1 LKENDMSDPETRTD
15 VTVVIGA
22 GGIGQAIA
30 RRISSGRQI
39 LVANHTQD
47 SADAAAKVLEGAG
60 FETTAMQADISSR
73 AAVQAVVAKA
83 QELGPIKA
91 LVQAAGVSPSQAP
104 IEAILNVDL
113 FGTAVLLEEFGEVM
127 AAGGSGVVI
136 SSQSGYRM
144 PALTAEQDALLATA
158 SPEALLELDFVTNV
172 ESTLHAYQMS
182 KRCNSLRV
190 RGEAVQWAKRG
201 ARVNSISPGIIVTP
215 LAHDELHGER
225 AEFYQAMLKDMPA
238 GRAGTPDE
246 VAALAAL
253 IMGPEGGFIT
263 GSDFLI
269 DGGATA
275 NFYYGPNAGTIL
287 TVQR

>member
-1 LKENDMSDPETRTD
+1 MKD

-22 GGIGQAIA
+22 GGIGMAIA
-30 RRISSGRQI
+30 RRVSSGRHV
-39 LVANHTQD
+39 LLADHRRE
-47 SADAAAKVLEGAG
+47 SADAAARLLELAG
-60 FETTAMQADISSR
+60 FETIAMQADVSDRST
-73 AAVQAVVAKA
+73 VQAVVGKA
-83 QELGPIKA
+83 RELGPIKA

-104 IEAILNVDL
+104 IEAILKVDL
-113 FGTAVLLEEFGEVM
+113 YGTAMLLEEFGKVM
-127 AAGGSGVVI
+127 AEGGSGVVI

-144 PALTAEQDALLATA
+144 PALTAAQDALLATA
-158 SPEALLELDFVTNV
+158 PAEDLLALDFVRTAKD
-172 ESTLHAYQMS
+172 TLHAYQIS

-190 RGEAVQWAKRG
+190 RGEAIHWAKRG
-201 ARVNSISPGIIVTP
+201 ARINAISPGIIVTP

-225 AEFYQAMLKDMPA
+225 ADFYQAMLKKMPA

-246 VAALAAL
+246 IAALAAL

-275 NFYYGPNAGTIL
+275 NFYYGPDAGKS
-287 TVQR
+287 

>member
-1 LKENDMSDPETRTD
+1 MTD

-30 RRISSGRQI
+30 RRISNGRHI
-39 LVANHTQD
+39 LVANHTQE
-47 SADAAAKVLEGAG
+47 SADAAARVLEGAG
-60 FETTAMQADISSR
+60 FETTAMQADVSDR
-73 AAVQAVVAKA
+73 TLVQAVIAKA

-104 IEAILNVDL
+104 IEAILKVDL
-113 FGTAVLLEEFGEVM
+113 YGTAMLLEEFGKVM
-127 AAGGSGVVI
+127 AEGGSGVVI

-158 SPEALLELDFVTNV
+158 PAEELLELDFVKGV
-172 ESTLHAYQMS
+172 KDTLHAYQMS

-190 RGEAVQWAKRG
+190 RGEAINWAKRG
-201 ARVNSISPGIIVTP
+201 ARINSISPGIIVTP
-215 LAHDELHGER
+215 LAHDELYGER
-225 AEFYQAMLKDMPA
+225 ADFYQAMLKKMPA

-275 NFYYGPNAGTIL
+275 NFFYGPDAIKP
-287 TVQR
+287 VSR